1 MTMSSENKT
10 KVTAKII
17 RERVGSDLHRI
28 LVVGCGSGIEAAILA
43 QELKAKVF
51 GIDINPSFDPIAA
64 KKADLREG
72 DATSLEFVDE
82 YFDFVYS
89 YHVLEHIPNFRK
101 ALFEIRRVL
110 IKGGA
115 YFIGTPNR
123 LRLFSYILIKT
134 TPLSKK
140 IKWNLSDWK
149 SRIKGKFRNEYG
161 AHAGFS
167 SHELQVEL
175 KNVFNS
181 AEEVTVPYYLESYP
195 RYAHL
200 IRFLDKSGLGKF
212 LFPSVYFFGRK

>member
-1 MTMSSENKT
+1 MSSENKT

-101 ALFEIRRVL
+101 ALFEIRRCEFS
-110 IKGGA
+110 
-115 YFIGTPNR
+115 FIRGYCGNENIGH
-123 LRLFSYILIKT
+123 FSKR
-134 TPLSKK
+134 KK
-140 IKWNLSDWK
+140 K
-149 SRIKGKFRNEYG
+149 
-161 AHAGFS
+161 
-167 SHELQVEL
+167 
-175 KNVFNS
+175 
-181 AEEVTVPYYLESYP
+181 
-195 RYAHL
+195 
-200 IRFLDKSGLGKF
+200 RF
-212 LFPSVYFFGRK
+212 Y